1 MENTEVWKPVVGY
14 EGYYEVSSIGRVK
27 RVKAGQGTRAGYVLK
42 PVHLKHGGYLAAGL
56 RRPGHTR
63 KLARIHRL
71 VAEAFLGVSD
81 LPLVRHL
88 DGDPTNNRVENL
100 AHGTSQENAFDRVRH
115 GRASDVNGNSKKT
128 SCKWGHPF
136 TAENTKLRLNHQ
148 TKRMS
153 RQCRQ
158 CERLRR
164 QRKYW
169 KKKAEAGL

>member
-1 MENTEVWKPVVGY
+1 MGNPEFWKPVVGY
-14 EGYYEVSSIGRVK
+14 EGIYEVSTLGRVR
-27 RVKAGQGTRAGYVLK
+27 RVKAAQGTRVGTVLAPIEGNHGYLS
-42 PVHLKHGGYLAAGL
+42 VHLHADRK
-56 RRPGHTR
+56 R
-63 KLARIHRL
+63 KLVRIHRL
-71 VAEAFLGVSD
+71 VAEAFHGVSD

-88 DGDPTNNRVENL
+88 DGDPTNNRPENL
-100 AHGTSQENAFDRVRH
+100 AHGTSQENALDRVRH
-115 GRASDVNGNSKKT
+115 GRSTDVNGNSNKT
-128 SCKWGHPF
+128 SCKWGHEF
-136 TAENTKLRLNHQ
+136 TSENTKLRLNHK